1 MYSTLNS
8 LLTKI
13 LFLRYLLLKKNLICI
28 MYLYYVSSLKSI
40 NLYNQLY
47 GPFNEVK
54 HMSLPL
60 TISLSLRPF
69 LCRYVFKK
77 QLLSHRSRLSLLV
90 ACWG

>member
-47 GPFNEVK
+47 GPCK
-54 HMSLPL
+54 
-60 TISLSLRPF
+60 LRV
-69 LCRYVFKK
+69 LG
-77 QLLSHRSRLSLLV
+77 L
-90 ACWG
+90 